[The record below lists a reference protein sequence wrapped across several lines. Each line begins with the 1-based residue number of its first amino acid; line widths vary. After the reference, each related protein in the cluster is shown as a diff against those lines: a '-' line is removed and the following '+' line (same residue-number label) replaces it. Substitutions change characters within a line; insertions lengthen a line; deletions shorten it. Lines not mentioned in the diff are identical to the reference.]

1 MIEKP
6 AYYAI
11 LTASIRYDNKLKA
24 NEKLMYAE
32 ITALANKEGYC
43 HASNRYFSELYNVTL
58 QTVSTWISHLEKL
71 GYIETQI
78 VRKDNQIVSRKIYL
92 CKLAEKK
99 NAPPIKK
106 NLNTY
111 KENPE
116 EGIKKNLNTPIKKNL
131 KGNTTSINTT
141 SINNIKEIK
150 RKPLVWEPDDI
161 PFSEIINYLNQK
173 VGTHYRESSKKTK
186 QLIKAR
192 WHEGFKLNDFKKVID
207 IKVMEWLHDGTMSKY
222 LRPETLFGTK
232 FESYLNEPFTEP
244 SKKPNR
250 YHKQQN
256 AEIMTDWSQVKA
268 EHVDPAKLAKMQEEY
283 QKFKNSG
290 N

>member
-32 ITALANKEGYC
+32 ITALANKAGYC

-92 CKLAEKK
+92 CKLAEQK

-141 SINNIKEIK
+141 SINNIKEINK
-150 RKPLVWEPDDI
+150 ETSVGKPD
-161 PFSEIINYLNQK
+161 EI
-173 VGTHYRESSKKTK
+173 GR
-186 QLIKAR
+186 A
-192 WHEGFKLNDFKKVID
+192 
-207 IKVMEWLHDGTMSKY
+207 
-222 LRPETLFGTK
+222 
-232 FESYLNEPFTEP
+232 
-244 SKKPNR
+244 
-250 YHKQQN
+250 
-256 AEIMTDWSQVKA
+256 
-268 EHVDPAKLAKMQEEY
+268 HV
-283 QKFKNSG
+283 
-290 N
+290 